1 MKSLIKGLLVLLP
14 FPICF
19 IVTLMNCPQTLQGF
33 LMMMVGYI
41 VLFAAVIKI
50 IDMIEKSENKYSD
63 NQRVNRINK
72 NK

>member
-33 LMMMVGYI
+33 VLLMVGYI
-41 VLFAAVIKI
+41 VLFTAIIKI
-50 IDMIEKSENKYSD
+50 IDMIEKSEK
-63 NQRVNRINK
+63 
-72 NK
+72 